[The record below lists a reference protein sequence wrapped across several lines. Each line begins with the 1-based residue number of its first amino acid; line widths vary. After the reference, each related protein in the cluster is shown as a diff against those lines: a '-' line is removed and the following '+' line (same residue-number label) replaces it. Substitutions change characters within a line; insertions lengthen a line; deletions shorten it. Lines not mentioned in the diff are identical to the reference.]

1 MGVAFV
7 ACALLA
13 AAVWRWSGALPTGG
27 IATRRPEGE
36 DASLT
41 ADRRAAPVAAPQG
54 ARDAGS
60 FRPPSATVHDRAV
73 RDDIRARILAAWLS
87 ALPEVDSGFDAG
99 LAAHIPMPVL
109 DGGTVDPSYLRE
121 RISEDFV
128 PMARACYEQLLGRRP
143 DASGRALTEFVI
155 IGDERL
161 GGVVD
166 EVTVQPGDGGL
177 ADEGFATCLRESMYT
192 VAFRPP
198 PGRGSLR
205 VRYPF
210 IFRPEDSGA
219 AR

>member
-1 MGVAFV
+1 MLLALV

-13 AAVWRWSGALPTGG
+13 AVVWRWSGALPSGG
-27 IATRRPEGE
+27 IVTRHPAME
-36 DASLT
+36 DAALT
-41 ADRRAAPVAAPQG
+41 AERRAPPSEATPG

-73 RDDIRARILAAWLS
+73 RDDLRARILAAWLL
-87 ALPEVDSGFDAG
+87 AMPEVDSGFDAG
-99 LAAHIPMPVL
+99 LRAQIPMPVL

-121 RISEDFV
+121 RIREDFI
-128 PMARACYEQLLGRRP
+128 PMARACYEQLLVRRP
-143 DASGRALTEFVI
+143 DASGRALAEFVI

-166 EVTVQPGDGGL
+166 EVTVQPDDGGL
-177 ADEGFATCLRESMYT
+177 SDEGFATCLRESMYT

-210 IFRPEDSGA
+210 IFRPDDSGA
-219 AR
+219 GR

>member
-1 MGVAFV
+1 MVVAFV

-13 AAVWRWSGALPTGG
+13 AAVWRWSGALPSGG
-27 IATRRPEGE
+27 IATRRPDGEG
-36 DASLT
+36 ASLT
-41 ADRRAAPVAAPQG
+41 ADRSAASGTAPSG

-87 ALPEVDSGFDAG
+87 ALPEVDAGFDAG
-99 LAAHIPMPVL
+99 LAVHIPMPVL

-121 RISEDFV
+121 RITEDFV

-143 DASGRALTEFVI
+143 DASGRALAEFVI

-219 AR
+219 GR

>member
-1 MGVAFV
+1 MARERRWMVVAFV

-41 ADRRAAPVAAPQG
+41 ANRSTPSGTASPG

-87 ALPEVDSGFDAG
+87 ALPEVDSGF
-99 LAAHIPMPVL
+99 
-109 DGGTVDPSYLRE
+109 
-121 RISEDFV
+121 
-128 PMARACYEQLLGRRP
+128 
-143 DASGRALTEFVI
+143 
-155 IGDERL
+155 
-161 GGVVD
+161 
-166 EVTVQPGDGGL
+166 
-177 ADEGFATCLRESMYT
+177 ATCLRESMYT

-219 AR
+219 GR